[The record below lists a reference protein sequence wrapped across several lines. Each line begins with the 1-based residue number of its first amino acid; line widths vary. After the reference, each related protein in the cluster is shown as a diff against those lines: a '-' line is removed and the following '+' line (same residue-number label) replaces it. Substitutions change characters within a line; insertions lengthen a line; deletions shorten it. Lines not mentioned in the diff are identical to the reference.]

1 MPNSS
6 SKKLIISKL
15 TAASQGRTV
24 FIEPSQDQNSD
35 IYKAILPDAVNCFK
49 FELEAVNGR
58 CFLCD
63 SDEDLLQQLHQYLI
77 EHGISSVYCLDKSI
91 SEFLKSAAIFV
102 DDESAATFSNM
113 KAGVTSC
120 EFLIARTGSVV
131 VSSHLASG
139 RKMNVFPPVH
149 IVLAHV
155 SQLVNYVEDAY
166 IAIQQKYVGILPSL
180 ISTITG
186 PSRTADIEKTLVL
199 GAHGPKEL
207 IVFLQKN

>member
-1 MPNSS
+1 MQNSS
-6 SKKLIISKL
+6 SKQLIISKL

-24 FIEPSQDQNSD
+24 FIEPSRDQNSD
-35 IYKAILPDAVNCFK
+35 IYKAILPDAVSCFK
-49 FELEAVNGR
+49 SELEAVNGH

-63 SDEDLLQQLHQYLI
+63 SEEELVQQLHQYLMD
-77 EHGISSVYCLDKSI
+77 HGISSVYCRDKNI
-91 SEFLKSAAIFV
+91 SELLKSASIFV
-102 DDESAATFSNM
+102 DDETAATFSSM

-139 RKMNVFPPVH
+139 RQMNVFPPVH
-149 IVLAHV
+149 IVLAHA

-166 IAIQQKYVGILPSL
+166 VAIQQKYADILPSL